1 LGTVISNGK
10 GLADQRT
17 RQSAADLRV
26 TEWGPFG
33 ANGGGSISHRY
44 NWFLGKSGKLAEGAL
59 LTIDTIARKPIFWC
73 FNTNPLFF

>member
-1 LGTVISNGK
+1 MGTVISGGK

-33 ANGGGSISHRY
+33 ANMSHGEGGNQPTENGR
-44 NWFLGKSGKLAEGAL
+44 
-59 LTIDTIARKPIFWC
+59 ARPKH
-73 FNTNPLFF
+73 NTDEDNQPMEKVLIKCLIILYC